1 MEVAVFE
8 QLEKKIEKLI
18 EQCVEL
24 KQENKKL
31 TETLKKLEE
40 RVENLSILF
49 FHLKD
54 EMVKNNTKHS

>member
-1 MEVAVFE
+1 MLNNNVKTNSE
-8 QLEKKIEKLI
+8 QKLNKLET
-18 EQCVEL
+18 
-24 KQENKKL
+24 ENKKL
-31 TETLKKLEE
+31 TETVRKLEE

>member
-1 MEVAVFE
+1 MLNNNVKTNSE
-8 QLEKKIEKLI
+8 QKLNKLET
-18 EQCVEL
+18 
-24 KQENKKL
+24 ENKKL